1 MGIILVI
8 IGLSILILVHELGHF
23 LAAKFFGVKVDEFGI
38 GFPPR
43 ILSRRKGETIYSL
56 NLLPFGGFVRM
67 EGEDGSDDTVG
78 AGEKE
83 SASLEKDRARRFDS
97 QPISQRT
104 LIIAAG
110 VIMNIFL
117 GWILLTAVFVV
128 GTPAHLLV
136 ADVVKDSPAA
146 IADLQSGDII
156 ISAVYAGKTLSDPI
170 ASQEFIDLAWAAGGE
185 KINLTVSRNGEILE
199 KNIESRKEPPAN
211 QGPLGAGLV
220 EIGWPAQNFFQ
231 GIISAFGQTF
241 LILKQTILGF
251 YFFFSRLFIEPGVL
265 DSVSGPVGIFSIALQ
280 ASSLGFPYFLHL
292 LALLSLNLAVL
303 NILPLPALDG
313 GRLVF
318 LLIEKIKKSPVAFR
332 WQAIANVG
340 GFIILIGLVILIT
353 VKDLKNIF

>member
-8 IGLSILILVHELGHF
+8 IGLSVLILVHELGHF
-23 LAAKFFGVKVDEFGI
+23 SAAKIFGVKVDEFGI

-43 ILSRRKGETIYSL
+43 ILSRRKGETVYSL
-56 NLLPFGGFVRM
+56 NLLPFGGFVKM
-67 EGEDGSDDTVG
+67 EGEDGSEPGTET
-78 AGEKE
+78 GEKE
-83 SASLEKDRARRFDS
+83 NNEKKGGKRFDL
-97 QPISQRT
+97 QPIGQRA

-110 VIMNIFL
+110 VIMNVFL
-117 GWILLTAVFVV
+117 GWIFLAAVFII

-146 IADLQSGDII
+146 AADLQSGDII
-156 ISAVYAGKTLSDPI
+156 ISAVYAGKTLNDPV
-170 ASQEFIDLAWAAGGE
+170 ASREFIDLAWAAGGE
-185 KINLTVSRNGEILE
+185 TINLTVSRNGEILE

-231 GIISAFGQTF
+231 GIVSAFGQTF
-241 LILKQTILGF
+241 IILKQTLFGF
-251 YFFFSRLFIEPGVL
+251 YFFFSKLFVEPGVL
-265 DSVSGPVGIFSIALQ
+265 DSVSGPVGIFSVALQ

-340 GFIILIGLVILIT
+340 GFILLIGLVILIT

>member
-8 IGLSILILVHELGHF
+8 IGLSVLILVHELGHF
-23 LAAKFFGVKVDEFGI
+23 LAAKIFKVKVDEFGI

-43 ILSRRKGETIYSL
+43 ILSRRKGETVYSL
-56 NLLPFGGFVRM
+56 NLLPFGGFVKM
-67 EGEDGSDDTVG
+67 EGEDGEEETV
-78 AGEKE
+78 
-83 SASLEKDRARRFDS
+83 SVEKDKGRRFDS
-97 QPISQRT
+97 QSVGRRI
-104 LIIAAG
+104 LIITAG
-110 VIMNIFL
+110 VIMNVFL
-117 GWILLTAVFVV
+117 GWILLTAVFAV

-146 IADLQSGDII
+146 AADLRSGDII
-156 ISAVYAGKTLSDPI
+156 ISANYAGKTLSDPI

-185 KINLTVSRNGEILE
+185 KINLTVSRKDQSLDKTI
-199 KNIESRKEPPAN
+199 ISRKEPPAN

-241 LILKQTILGF
+241 LILKQTLFGF
-251 YFFFSRLFIEPGVL
+251 YFFFSKLFIEPGVL
-265 DSVSGPVGIFSIALQ
+265 DSVSGPVGIFSVALQ

-318 LLIEKIKKSPVAFR
+318 LLIEKIKRSPVAFR

-340 GFIILIGLVILIT
+340 GFIILIGLIILIT
-353 VKDLKNIF
+353 VKDLKNMF

>member
-8 IGLSILILVHELGHF
+8 IGLSVLILVHELGHF

-43 ILSRRKGETIYSL
+43 ILSRRKGETLYSL
-56 NLLPFGGFVRM
+56 NLLPFGGFVKM
-67 EGEDGSDDTVG
+67 EGEDGEEGVVT
-78 AGEKE
+78 EENKT
-83 SASLEKDRARRFDS
+83 RRFDF
-97 QPISQRT
+97 QPLGRRT
-104 LIIAAG
+104 LIITAG
-110 VIMNIFL
+110 VIMNVFL
-117 GWILLTAVFVV
+117 GWVLLMIVFTV

-136 ADVVKDSPAA
+136 ADVTENSPAA
-146 IADLQSGDII
+146 VADLRSGDVIV
-156 ISAVYAGKTLSDPI
+156 SANYGEKSLSDPI
-170 ASQEFIDLAWAAGGE
+170 VSQDFIDLAWAAGGQ
-185 KINLTVSRNGEILE
+185 KINLTVSRNDQILE
-199 KNIESRKEPPAN
+199 KTIESRKEPPAN

-241 LILKQTILGF
+241 LILKQTIFGF
-251 YFFFSRLFIEPGVL
+251 YFFFSKLFVEPAVL
-265 DSVSGPVGIFSIALQ
+265 DSVSGPVGIFSVALQ

-340 GFIILIGLVILIT
+340 GFVLLIGLVILIT

>member
-8 IGLSILILVHELGHF
+8 VGLSVLILVHELGHF

-43 ILSRRKGETIYSL
+43 ILSRRKGETLYSL
-56 NLLPFGGFVRM
+56 NLLPFGGFVKM
-67 EGEDGSDDTVG
+67 EGEDGSDAPVG

-83 SASLEKDRARRFDS
+83 NAVAEKDKGRRFDL
-97 QPISQRT
+97 QPLGRRT
-104 LIIAAG
+104 LIIIAG
-110 VIMNIFL
+110 VVMNVFL
-117 GWILLTAVFVV
+117 GWVLLMIVFTV

-136 ADVVKDSPAA
+136 ADVTENSPAA
-146 IADLQSGDII
+146 VADLQSGDVI
-156 ISAVYAGKTLSDPI
+156 ISANYEEKSLSDPI
-170 ASQEFIDLAWAAGGE
+170 ASQDFIDLAWAAGGQ
-185 KINLTVSRNGEILE
+185 KINLTISRNDQILE
-199 KNIESRKEPPAN
+199 KTIESRKEPPAN

-241 LILKQTILGF
+241 LVLKQTIFGF
-251 YFFFSRLFIEPGVL
+251 YFFFSKLFVEPAVL
-265 DSVSGPVGIFSIALQ
+265 DSVSGPVGIFSVALQ

-318 LLIEKIKKSPVAFR
+318 LLIEKIKRS
-332 WQAIANVG
+332 
-340 GFIILIGLVILIT
+340 
-353 VKDLKNIF
+353 